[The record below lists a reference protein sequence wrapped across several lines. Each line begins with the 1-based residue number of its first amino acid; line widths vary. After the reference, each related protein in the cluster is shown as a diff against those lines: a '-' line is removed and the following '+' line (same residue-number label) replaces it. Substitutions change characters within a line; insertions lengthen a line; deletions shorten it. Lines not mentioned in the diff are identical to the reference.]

1 MSLGFYRG
9 RDSKFNA
16 RPTRCRQGTTHHSA
30 MEAARC
36 DELHLLQQ
44 GGLIRALEAHP
55 QPRFDL
61 DVNGVHVTRYLA
73 DFAYV
78 DVETGGRVVEDVK
91 GYATAEYRLKKA
103 LMLAVHGIEV
113 QEVRRVRGRR

>member
-16 RPTRCRQGTTHHSA
+16 RPTRCHQGTTHHSA

-36 DELHLLQQ
+36 NELHALQA
-44 GGLIRALEAHP
+44 GGLIRDLEAHP

-61 DVNGVHVTRYLA
+61 DVNGVHITRYLA
-73 DFAYV
+73 DFRYTDA
-78 DVETGGRVVEDVK
+78 ETGQAVVEDVK
-91 GYATAEYRLKKA
+91 GHATQEYQLKKR
-103 LMLAVHGIEV
+103 LMLAVHNIEV
-113 QEVRRVRGRR
+113 QEVRKVRGRR

>member
-16 RPTRCRQGTTHHSA
+16 RPTRCRQGAMHHSG
-30 MEAARC
+30 MESRRC
-36 DELHLLQQ
+36 DELHLMQQ
-44 GGLIRALEAHP
+44 GALIRDLEAHP

-61 DVNGVHVTRYLA
+61 KVNDRHVTTYLA

-78 DVETGGRVVEDVK
+78 DAETAERVVEDVK
-91 GYATAEYRLKKA
+91 GHATGEYRIKKA
-103 LMLAVHGIEV
+103 LMLACYGIEV
-113 QEVRRVRGRR
+113 REVRRVRGR